1 MKRGR
6 DPEIGSCLGQVASLL
21 SRRKG
26 SGGAPAPRERPHFIG
41 TGCVGGGQPAKVGV
55 RLERAPTKMLLT

>member
-6 DPEIGSCLGQVASLL
+6 VPEIGSCLGQVASLL

-26 SGGAPAPRERPHFIG
+26 FGGVLTARERPHFIG
-41 TGCVGGGQPAKVGV
+41 TGCVGGSDPAKVDV
-55 RLERAPTKMLLT
+55 RLERARTKMLLT